1 LSSSGYPID
10 MDTPSTILRSLQI
23 IEGSDQL
30 YAIKRLEPSHPGY
43 LLLAKTTCKEHKI
56 ITELI
61 TQWVLRGTFYLIAG
75 GEWLPDHDDLRYS
88 VYRYTTAIEKT
99 LDNVILARPF
109 TCFQLLDLL
118 TEASRQNKPVLILD
132 FLHLFHDED
141 IELSLRQRVL
151 DQCCQYTKRLS
162 LSSLVAVLVPS
173 ISTEAY
179 RRFFPVLAAVADEI
193 LDTEVHKETEVVQDL
208 LF

>member
-1 LSSSGYPID
+1 

-23 IEGSDQL
+23 IKGSEHL
-30 YAIKRLEPSHPGY
+30 YAIKRIGPPRPGH
-43 LLLAKTTCKEHKI
+43 LLLVKTANQEHEI

-88 VYRYTTAIEKT
+88 VYRYTTNIEET
-99 LDNVILARPF
+99 LNNLTLARPF

-118 TEASRQNKPVLILD
+118 MEAGRHNKPVLILD

-141 IELSLRQRVL
+141 VELSLRYRVL

-162 LSSLVAVLVPS
+162 WSSLAAVLVPS
-173 ISTEAY
+173 LSTEAY

-193 LDTEVHKETEVVQDL
+193 LETSKHEETELTQGL

>member
-1 LSSSGYPID
+1 

-23 IEGSDQL
+23 IEGRDHGC
-30 YAIKRLEPSHPGY
+30 AIEQANRSGPGY
-43 LLLAKTTCKEHKI
+43 LLVVKTAGKEYEVV
-56 ITELI
+56 TELI
-61 TQWVLRGTFYLIAG
+61 TQWALHSTFYLIAA

-88 VYRYTTAIEKT
+88 VYRYTTAMEET
-99 LDNVILARPF
+99 LNNVILARPF

-118 TEASRQNKPVLILD
+118 VEAGQQNKPVLILD
-132 FLHLFHDED
+132 FLHLFHDAD

-151 DQCCQYTKRLS
+151 DQCCQYSKRLS
-162 LSSLVAVLVPS
+162 LSSLVAVLV
-173 ISTEAY
+173 TNLATQAY

-193 LDTEVHKETEVVQDL
+193 LETGIYEETKVVQGL

>member
-1 LSSSGYPID
+1 
-10 MDTPSTILRSLQI
+10 MDTPSTILRSLQV
-23 IEGSDQL
+23 IEGSDRL
-30 YAIKRLEPSHPGY
+30 YAIARARPSRPGY
-43 LLLAKTTCKEHKI
+43 LLLVKTVDKEHEI

-75 GEWLPDHDDLRYS
+75 GEWLPNHDDLLYS
-88 VYRYTTAIEKT
+88 VYRYTTAIEET
-99 LDNVILARPF
+99 LNNLILARPF

-118 TEASRQNKPVLILD
+118 MEAGKQNKPVLILD

-141 IELSLRQRVL
+141 VELSLRHRVL

-162 LSSLVAVLVPS
+162 LSSLVAVFAPNV
-173 ISTEAY
+173 STEAY

-193 LDTEVHKETEVVQDL
+193 LEIGKHKETELIQDL

>member
-1 LSSSGYPID
+1 

-23 IEGSDQL
+23 IEGSDHL
-30 YAIKRLEPSHPGY
+30 YAIEQARRSRPGY
-43 LLLAKTTCKEHKI
+43 LLVVKTAGKEYKVV
-56 ITELI
+56 TELI
-61 TQWVLRGTFYLIAG
+61 TQWALHSTFYLIAA

-88 VYRYTTAIEKT
+88 IYRYTTDIDET
-99 LDNVILARPF
+99 LNNLILARPF

-118 TEASRQNKPVLILD
+118 MEAGQQNKPVLILD
-132 FLHLFHDED
+132 FLHLFHDAD

-162 LSSLVAVLVPS
+162 LSSLVAVLVPNL
-173 ISTEAY
+173 STEAY
-179 RRFFPVLAAVADEI
+179 RWSFPVLAAVADEI
-193 LDTEVHKETEVVQDL
+193 LETEIHEKTEVLQGL

>member
-1 LSSSGYPID
+1 

-23 IEGSDQL
+23 IEGSDHL
-30 YAIKRLEPSHPGY
+30 YAIEQAEPSRPGY
-43 LLLAKTTCKEHKI
+43 LLLVKTVDKEHEI

-75 GEWLPDHDDLRYS
+75 GEWLPNHDDLRYS
-88 VYRYTTAIEKT
+88 VYRYTTAIEET
-99 LDNVILARPF
+99 LNNLILARPF

-118 TEASRQNKPVLILD
+118 MEAGKQNKPVLILD

-141 IELSLRQRVL
+141 VELSLRHRVL

-162 LSSLVAVLVPS
+162 LSSLVAVFAPNV
-173 ISTEAY
+173 STEAY

-193 LDTEVHKETEVVQDL
+193 LEIGKHKETELIQDL

>member
-1 LSSSGYPID
+1 

-23 IEGSDQL
+23 IKGSEHL
-30 YAIKRLEPSHPGY
+30 YAIKRIGPPRPGHF
-43 LLLAKTTCKEHKI
+43 LLVKTANQEHEI

-88 VYRYTTAIEKT
+88 VYRYTTNIEET
-99 LDNVILARPF
+99 LNNLTLARPF

-118 TEASRQNKPVLILD
+118 MEAGRHNKPVLILD

-141 IELSLRQRVL
+141 VELSLRYRVL

-162 LSSLVAVLVPS
+162 WSSLAAVLVPS
-173 ISTEAY
+173 LSTEAY

-193 LDTEVHKETEVVQDL
+193 LETSKHEETELTQGL

>member
-1 LSSSGYPID
+1 MD

-23 IEGSDQL
+23 IKGSEHL
-30 YAIKRLEPSHPGY
+30 YAIKRIEPPHPGHF
-43 LLLAKTTCKEHKI
+43 LLVKTANQEHEI

-88 VYRYTTAIEKT
+88 VYRYTTNIEET
-99 LDNVILARPF
+99 LNNLTLARPF

-118 TEASRQNKPVLILD
+118 MEAGRHHKPILILD

-141 IELSLRQRVL
+141 VELSLRHRVL

-162 LSSLVAVLVPS
+162 LSSLVAVLVPTL
-173 ISTEAY
+173 STETY
-179 RRFFPVLAAVADEI
+179 QRFFPVLAAVADEI
-193 LDTEVHKETEVVQDL
+193 LETRKHEETELIQSL